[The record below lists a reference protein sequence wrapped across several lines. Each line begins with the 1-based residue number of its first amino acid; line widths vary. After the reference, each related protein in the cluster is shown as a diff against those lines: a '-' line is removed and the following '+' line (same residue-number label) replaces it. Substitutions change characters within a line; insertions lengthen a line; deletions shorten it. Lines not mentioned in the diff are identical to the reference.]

1 MITLTCITSQLDL
14 SAGTSGAA
22 FWSVS
27 GKAKLA
33 NATQTKAIGVVAAGT
48 SGDGQLRS
56 TNNWVKVQPQAKKHS
71 DS

>member
-22 FWSVS
+22 FCSVS
-27 GKAKLA
+27 GRAKLA
-33 NATQTKAIGVVAAGT
+33 KATQTRAMGVVAAGT
-48 SGDGQLRS
+48 RGEGQLRS
-56 TNNWVKVQPQAKKHS
+56 TNNWVKVQPQAKKQS